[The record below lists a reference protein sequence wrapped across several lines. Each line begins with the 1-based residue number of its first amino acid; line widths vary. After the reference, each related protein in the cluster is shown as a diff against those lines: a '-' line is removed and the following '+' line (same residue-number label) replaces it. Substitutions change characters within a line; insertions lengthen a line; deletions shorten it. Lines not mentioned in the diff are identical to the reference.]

1 MSLAVSPAP
10 LNTKPLD
17 DKSSGSFVS
26 GWAQTFVNWWTTL
39 KFPANAN
46 APPATSVVVIPSG
59 GAFAFDQNYLYV
71 STGKNQWKRIPLQAF

>member
-1 MSLAVSPAP
+1 MPLAVSPAP

-17 DKSSGSFVS
+17 EKGAFIS
-26 GWAQTFVNWWTTL
+26 GWAQMFVNWWTTL

-46 APPATSVVVIPSG
+46 PPPASSIVTIASG

-71 STGKNQWKRIPLQAF
+71 STGKNQWKRITLQAF